1 MLALTQVEAFSMI
14 HYVDVS
20 EMDTVELFPDDTRDQ
35 SRDSRTAQPVR
46 VEFGAISHR
55 GRVRPNNEDHYL
67 VWRGP
72 SSPAPLLTN
81 LPSDVLPAT
90 DDVAYGMAV
99 ADGIGGAAFGE
110 VASMLAVRTAWDLGF
125 GQLGENVPRA
135 NAGFADWKSSL
146 DSTFNAIHRKLLERS
161 ESDSSLL
168 GMGTTLTAAYTI
180 GRDAF
185 IGHVGDSRAYLI
197 RQGTIR
203 RLTRDHTLRQELIDA
218 GVVRARSAEAR
229 SVRNVLTNRLGGL
242 EPSLRVDTRH
252 LRLLDGDCLLLCSDG
267 LTDLLDDDELSQ
279 ALQVSADASAACR
292 VLVDLALERGGRD
305 NATVVV
311 ARFAIPTTG
320 GSSSRA

>member
-1 MLALTQVEAFSMI
+1 MTYF
-14 HYVDVS
+14 VDVS
-20 EMDTVELFPDDTRDQ
+20 EMDTVELFPEDTSDLP
-35 SRDSRTAQPVR
+35 SDSRTAQPVR

-81 LPSDVLPAT
+81 LPADVLPAT
-90 DDVAYGMAV
+90 EESAYGMVV

-110 VASMLAVRTAWDLGF
+110 VASMLAVRTAWDLGV
-125 GQLGENVPRA
+125 GQLGANVPQRD
-135 NAGFADWKSSL
+135 AGIADWKAGL
-146 DSTFNAIHRKLLERS
+146 DSTFHAIHQKLLERS

-168 GMGTTLTAAYTI
+168 GMGTTLTAAYSI

-197 RQGTIR
+197 RRGSIR

-218 GVVRARSAEAR
+218 GVVRPRSDEVR
-229 SVRNVLTNRLGGL
+229 SVRNVLTNRLGGF
-242 EPSLRVDTRH
+242 EASVRVDTRH
-252 LRLLDGDCLLLCSDG
+252 IRLSDGDCLLLCSDG
-267 LTDLLDDDELSQ
+267 LTDLLDDDELEVQLRKS
-279 ALQVSADASAACR
+279 VDPSAACR
-292 VLVDLALERGGRD
+292 TLVDLALERGGRD

-311 ARFAIPTTG
+311 ARYAIPAPVE
-320 GSSSRA
+320 R